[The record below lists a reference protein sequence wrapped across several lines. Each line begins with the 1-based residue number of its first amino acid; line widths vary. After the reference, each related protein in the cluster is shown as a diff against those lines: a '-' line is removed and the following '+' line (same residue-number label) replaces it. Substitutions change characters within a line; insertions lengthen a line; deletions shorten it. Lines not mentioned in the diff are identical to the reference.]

1 MIHFFQRNNLRLD
14 MNIEGAWKQGITG
27 KGVKVTILDDG
38 GYVTEAVT
46 LYSAE
51 MTDIK
56 LSTRLK

>member
-1 MIHFFQRNNLRLD
+1 

-56 LSTRLK
+56 LSTRLN